1 MADCVL
7 VSQLQRGLF
16 CLAKSNTKWEISV
29 FSVVAVKEANQNI
42 NPYLKQYETLHFKDF
57 CAWLAVEY

>member
-16 CLAKSNTKWEISV
+16 CLSKSNAKWEISA
-29 FSVVAVKEANQNI
+29 FSVVAVKKKANQNI
-42 NPYLKQYETLHFKDF
+42 NAISKTI
-57 CAWLAVEY
+57 